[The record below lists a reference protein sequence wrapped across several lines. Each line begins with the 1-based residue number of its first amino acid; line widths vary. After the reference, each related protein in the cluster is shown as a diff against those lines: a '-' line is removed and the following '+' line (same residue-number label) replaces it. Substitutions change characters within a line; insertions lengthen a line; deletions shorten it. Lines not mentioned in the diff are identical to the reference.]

1 MRIYLDDSFSCAN
14 LAPQRESVIDFARY
28 CLPQI
33 FFYGMFVLAG
43 QILNSRGHFGPMM
56 WAPIANNVISIAV
69 HAFDLPGLGWNWPDF
84 HVFHYGP

>member
-1 MRIYLDDSFSCAN
+1 MKHDDGGDAYTNRIVTLAALFLGVVTVLLVVAAPWVMRIYLDDSFSCAN

-43 QILNSRGHFGPMM
+43 QILNS
-56 WAPIANNVISIAV
+56 
-69 HAFDLPGLGWNWPDF
+69 
-84 HVFHYGP
+84 